1 MGELRNLVL
10 VESTPLKLRTITKKI
25 TKILD
30 RSPLIVNPTKPLYVG
45 PSLEFYGFEF
55 DTIYTDGSWKQSI
68 TIWDHLSGR
77 KKVSAGGAVILGKG
91 KKYCCIHINIDI
103 ETESSFEVE
112 LISLLIAIDI
122 AGGRDVT
129 IYSDCKSAL
138 AILNGEHRGAFYNI
152 LSGWKRPVNTI
163 LSKVKAHPERFKK
176 PEDWE
181 DSDRGIWVADQVAGK
196 TMKASKTITA
206 AVWLKRVSY
215 TSKAILVDMD
225 GIPFVKDISKR

>member
-1 MGELRNLVL
+1 VGELKNLVL

-45 PSLEFYGFEF
+45 SSLEFYGFEF
-55 DTIYTDGSWKQSI
+55 DTIYTDGSWKHSI
-68 TIWDHLSGR
+68 TVRDHLSGR
-77 KKVSAGGAVILGKG
+77 KKVYAGGAVILGKG

-103 ETESSFEVE
+103 ETESAFEVE

-163 LSKVKAHPERFKK
+163 LSKVKAHQRSLK
-176 PEDWE
+176 
-181 DSDRGIWVADQVAGK
+181 SRK
-196 TMKASKTITA
+196 TGRTRTKGSGWQTR
-206 AVWLKRVSY
+206 WLEK
-215 TSKAILVDMD
+215 L
-225 GIPFVKDISKR
+225 